1 MFEDE
6 TQRLLSNS
14 LRHQRQSFLVLRQ
27 SECSDF
33 EYEFN
38 WQVVHGQRGFNLFLA
53 HCKAEVL
60 IGSRHFP
67 IHPVLCH
74 GRHSHQEPS
83 TSSPK
88 KSSNKNAF
96 KARWRLS
103 ECVQC
108 EFFASPT
115 WSAIWFG
122 SSFSHSFLGQFTA
135 TPSNVQVR
143 FASSKG
149 SASSTVDVSY
159 RLKIST

>member
-33 EYEFN
+33 EYELN

-88 KSSNKNAF
+88 NRRIKMLLRLAGAFRNA
-96 KARWRLS
+96 S
-103 ECVQC
+103 
-108 EFFASPT
+108 
-115 WSAIWFG
+115 
-122 SSFSHSFLGQFTA
+122 
-135 TPSNVQVR
+135 
-143 FASSKG
+143 
-149 SASSTVDVSY
+149 SASSSRVLHGVRSGPVAHFLIHFWDNSQQHRPMFRSVLP
-159 RLKIST
+159 RQRAQRQAQWM